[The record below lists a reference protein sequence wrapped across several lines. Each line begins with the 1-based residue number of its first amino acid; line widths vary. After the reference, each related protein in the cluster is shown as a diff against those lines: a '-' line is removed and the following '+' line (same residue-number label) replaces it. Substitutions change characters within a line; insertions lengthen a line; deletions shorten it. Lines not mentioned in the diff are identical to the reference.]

1 MMYLWLIV
9 GFVLLIK
16 GADFF
21 VEGSSGI
28 AKALRVPSMIIGL
41 TIVAMGTSAPELS
54 VSISAAMQGS
64 NAIAISNVVGSNI
77 FNLIVVCGVCA
88 MLSPLPIEKQTLKTE
103 FPIAIGAGILLMV
116 FCLDK
121 TLGGVDGI
129 IFLVLFAIFLGWMVK
144 SALDSRKNGEAVEED
159 EIKSLPIWL
168 CFIYIVGGIIAI
180 VKGGDLV
187 VESATQIAKTFG
199 LSETL
204 IGLTI
209 VAIGTSL
216 PELVTSVVAAKKGEV
231 EMAIGNVI
239 GSNIFNILLILGISS
254 SIKSIAVGMETIFDL
269 ILMTAMSM
277 VVYVFGWS
285 KQKINRM
292 EGAFMVAMYVAY
304 SVYICIR

>member
-1 MMYLWLIV
+1 MMYLWLII

-28 AKALRVPSMIIGL
+28 AKAFKVPSMIIGL

-64 NAIAISNVVGSNI
+64 NAIAISNVIGSNI

-88 MLSPLPIEKQTLKTE
+88 MMSPLPITKATLKSE
-103 FPIAIGAGILLMV
+103 FPIAIGAGILLLI
-116 FCLDK
+116 FCLNGRLDRM
-121 TLGGVDGI
+121 DGI
-129 IFLVLFAIFLGWMVK
+129 IFLVLFAAFLAWMIK
-144 SALDSRKNGEAVEED
+144 SALDARKRGEEVEEE
-159 EIKSLPIWL
+159 EIKSIPIWQCL
-168 CFIYIVGGIIAI
+168 IYIAGGLLAI

-187 VESATQIAKTFG
+187 VASATDIARTFG

-231 EMAIGNVI
+231 EMAIGNVV
-239 GSNIFNILLILGISS
+239 GSNIFNILLILGVSS
-254 SIKSIAVGMETIFDL
+254 SIMPIPVLSEAIFDL
-269 ILMTAMSM
+269 ALLTAMSM

-285 KQKINRM
+285 KQKINRL
-292 EGAFMVAMYVAY
+292 EGVAMVGMYVLY
-304 SVYICIR
+304 SIYICMR

>member
-1 MMYLWLIV
+1 MMYLWLII

-28 AKALRVPSMIIGL
+28 AKALKVPSMIIGL

-88 MLSPLPIEKQTLKTE
+88 ILSPLPIEKQTLKTE
-103 FPIAIGAGILLMV
+103 FPIAIGAGILLTV

-121 TLGGVDGI
+121 ILGGIDGI
-129 IFLVLFAIFLGWMVK
+129 VFLILFVAFLAWMVK
-144 SALDSRKNGEAVEED
+144 SALQSRKNGEGVEED

-231 EMAIGNVI
+231 DMAIGNVI

-254 SIKSIAVGMETIFDL
+254 SIHSITVGMETVFDL
-269 ILMTAMSM
+269 LLMTAMSM
-277 VVYVFGWS
+277 VVYIFGWS
-285 KQKINRM
+285 KQKINRI
-292 EGAFMVAMYVAY
+292 EGAVMVAMYVAY

>member
-1 MMYLWLIV
+1 MMYLWLII
-9 GFVLLIK
+9 GFILLIK

-28 AKALRVPSMIIGL
+28 AKAFKVPSMIIGL

-64 NAIAISNVVGSNI
+64 NAIAISNVIGSNI

-88 MLSPLPIEKQTLKTE
+88 MMSPLPITKATLKSE
-103 FPIAIGAGILLMV
+103 FPIAIGAGILLLI
-116 FCLDK
+116 FCLNGRLDRM
-121 TLGGVDGI
+121 DGI
-129 IFLVLFAIFLGWMVK
+129 IFLVLFAAFLAWMIK
-144 SALDSRKNGEAVEED
+144 SALDARKRGEEVEEE
-159 EIKSLPIWL
+159 EIKSLPIWQCL
-168 CFIYIVGGIIAI
+168 IYIAGGLLAI

-187 VESATQIAKTFG
+187 VASATDIARTFG

-231 EMAIGNVI
+231 EMAIGNVV
-239 GSNIFNILLILGISS
+239 GSNIFNILLILGTSS
-254 SIKSIAVGMETIFDL
+254 SIMPIPVLPEAIFDL
-269 ILMTAMSM
+269 ALLTAMSM

-285 KQKINRM
+285 KQKINRL
-292 EGAFMVAMYVAY
+292 EGTVMVGMYILY
-304 SVYICIR
+304 SIYICMR

>member
-1 MMYLWLIV
+1 MMYVWLIV

-54 VSISAAMQGS
+54 VSISAALQGS
-64 NAIAISNVVGSNI
+64 NAIAISNVIGSNI

-88 MLSPLPIEKQTLKTE
+88 MLSPLPITKQTLKSE
-103 FPIAIGAGILLMV
+103 FPIAIGAGILLLV
-116 FCLDK
+116 FCLNGG
-121 TLGGVDGI
+121 LGRVEGI
-129 IFLVLFAIFLGWMVK
+129 IFLVLFAVFLGWMVK
-144 SALDSRKNGEAVEED
+144 SALDSRKNGEAVEEE

-168 CFIYIVGGIIAI
+168 CFVYIIGGLLA
-180 VKGGDLV
+180 VVWGGDLV
-187 VESATQIAKTFG
+187 VESATAIAKAFG

-239 GSNIFNILLILGISS
+239 GSNIFNILLILGTSS
-254 SIKSIAVGMETIFDL
+254 SITPIAVATESVFDL
-269 ILMTAMSM
+269 VLLTAMSM

-292 EGAFMVAMYVAY
+292 EGAVMVAMYVAY

>member
-1 MMYLWLIV
+1 MMYLWLII

-28 AKALRVPSMIIGL
+28 AKAFKVPSMIIGL

-54 VSISAAMQGS
+54 VSVSAALQGS
-64 NAIAISNVVGSNI
+64 NDIAISNVIGSNI
-77 FNLIVVCGVCA
+77 FNLMVVCGVCA
-88 MLSPLPIEKQTLKTE
+88 MMKDLPIKKATLKSE
-103 FPIAIGAGILLMV
+103 FPIAIGAGLLLLV
-116 FCLDK
+116 FGLDK
-121 TLGGVDGI
+121 NLSRVEGI
-129 IFLVLFAIFLGWMVK
+129 IFSVLFIIFIIWMVK
-144 SALDSRKNGEAVEED
+144 SALNSRTNGNDGED
-159 EIKSLPIWL
+159 EIKSLPIWQ
-168 CFIYIVGGIIAI
+168 CIIYIVGGLIAI

-187 VESATQIAKTFG
+187 VASATDIARTFG

-231 EMAIGNVI
+231 DMALGNVI
-239 GSNIFNILLILGISS
+239 GSNIFNILFILGISGTIMPMS
-254 SIKSIAVGMETIFDL
+254 MASESIMDL
-269 ILMTAMSM
+269 ILLTAMSLF
-277 VVYVFGWS
+277 VYVFGWT
-285 KQKINRM
+285 KQKLNRM
-292 EGAFMVAMYVAY
+292 EGAVMILMYVVY

>member
-1 MMYLWLIV
+1 MMYLWLII

-28 AKALRVPSMIIGL
+28 AKAFKVPSMIIGL

-64 NAIAISNVVGSNI
+64 NAIAISNVIGSNI

-88 MLSPLPIEKQTLKTE
+88 MMSPLPITKATLKSE
-103 FPIAIGAGILLMV
+103 FPIAIGAGILLLI
-116 FCLDK
+116 FCLNGRLDRM
-121 TLGGVDGI
+121 DGI
-129 IFLVLFAIFLGWMVK
+129 IFLVLFAAFLAWMIK
-144 SALDSRKNGEAVEED
+144 SALDARKRGEEVEEE
-159 EIKSLPIWL
+159 EIKSLPIWQCL
-168 CFIYIVGGIIAI
+168 IYIAGGLLAI

-187 VESATQIAKTFG
+187 VASATDIARTFG

-231 EMAIGNVI
+231 EMAIGNVV
-239 GSNIFNILLILGISS
+239 GSNIFNILLILGTSS
-254 SIKSIAVGMETIFDL
+254 SIMPIPVLPEAIFDL
-269 ILMTAMSM
+269 ALLTAMSM

-285 KQKINRM
+285 KQKINRL
-292 EGAFMVAMYVAY
+292 EGVAMVGMYVLY
-304 SVYICIR
+304 SIYICMR